1 MKWIRPVAPRAFTKN
16 NLNPYAYF
24 FNKQND
30 DEENKNEDTPI
41 TDEGIQ
47 NVLDAAIDKEN
58 KTPSIKISYE
68 EIPIEFFE
76 KLIDQKFLDW
86 MSDSQVRNKFL
97 LKQHIKNR
105 KSVPCLL
112 FEDFDTTGIKGDWKI
127 DDPILND
134 GGRNDYNIF

>member
-97 LKQHIKNR
+97 LKQHI
-105 KSVPCLL
+105 PLL
-112 FEDFDTTGIKGDWKI
+112 PLGVM
-127 DDPILND
+127 PHLV
-134 GGRNDYNIF
+134 